1 MTLTKSGK
9 NVNKQTVNNPL
20 FQNHDIIAKR
30 KEIGEI
36 LGSSRNEDR
45 SKKKNLYGGSSFLSP
60 NNNRIIGEL
69 DILKWRYNLNL
80 NKVKVGKLK

>member
-9 NVNKQTVNNPL
+9 NVNKQTLNNPL
-20 FQNHDIIAKR
+20 FQNNGIIAKR

-36 LGSSRNEDR
+36 LGSSRNEDI
-45 SKKKNLYGGSSFLSP
+45 SKKKNSYGGSSFLSP
-60 NNNRIIGEL
+60 NTNRIIGEL
-69 DILKWRYNLNL
+69 DIIKWRYNLNL